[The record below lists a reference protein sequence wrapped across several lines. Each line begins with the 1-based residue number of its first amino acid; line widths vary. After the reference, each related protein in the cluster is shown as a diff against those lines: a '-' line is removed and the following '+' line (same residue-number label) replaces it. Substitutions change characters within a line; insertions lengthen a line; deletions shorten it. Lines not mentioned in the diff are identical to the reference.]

1 MGKSLRRW
9 MFGRQNLVLGIV
21 LAIVITMIGNPAAA
35 TDTSGSTPEGAALQ
49 ATSWLLTVPYGA
61 VKVAYSL
68 GGGILGGLA
77 WVATGGHTETA
88 QAIWNPSMKGD
99 YIVQPQHLTGE
110 KPLHF
115 MGPSSH

>member
-1 MGKSLRRW
+1 MSTSLRRR
-9 MFGRQNLVLGIV
+9 MRGRQNLVLGTV
-21 LAIVITMIGNPAAA
+21 LTVVITMIGNPAAA
-35 TDTSGSTPEGAALQ
+35 TDTSGSTPTGVALQ

-61 VKVAYSL
+61 VKIAYAL

-77 WVATGGHTETA
+77 WVATGGRTETA

-110 KPLHF
+110 KSLHF
-115 MGPSSH
+115 MGASSQ